1 MTNSIALL
9 VVHGIGS
16 QRRGV
21 TLAACTAALQ
31 RAYPTATLLNGNNE
45 RIPTREISTRELD
58 EAILRQSFWQVHLYE
73 VYWAHILA
81 GPDVDSSF
89 SKFLFDETTWFPWFN
104 WKRGLLPHRQYSRL
118 LLWASTTQ
126 MWLLSLVAT
135 IIYEIVPKRFH
146 STVLDQIV
154 ADVWNYTHSLGGSLQ
169 RASPVYGAGE
179 AIAGCFR
186 QTAHRAHQDGCGEL
200 QIIAHSL
207 GTVIAYNALTR
218 YRSPAPNEAP
228 TPITHLYTIGSP
240 LEKFLFIWTRL
251 LRPSLPNPEIQIGGV
266 AIASGPKI
274 QWKNFYSPLDLV
286 SGKLK
291 RFHEWGRLE
300 NKRIWGLGGPCTGSR
315 QLFSESCRYC
325 GPCRGSGWAP
335 ATREN
340 PLGRAGAI
348 HDSWDRRRLAHAYCG
363 LAGAALGHRN
373 ISSLR
378 GDAGSFCRDAALS
391 GCRMARQSYAR
402 SFRNPPQLYQ
412 HRVLDRYCVR
422 SFDNSR
428 NCSLY
433 HERWLSARKRSASKV
448 IAVKASI
455 GGQKRLIFNVTNRY
469 GFSSDR

>member
-1 MTNSIALL
+1 MINSIALL

-16 QRRGV
+16 QRRGE
-21 TLAACTAALQ
+21 TLAACTVALQ
-31 RAYPTATLLNGNNE
+31 RAYPTATLLDRNNE
-45 RIPTREISTRELD
+45 RITTREISTQELD

-118 LLWASTTQ
+118 LLWARTTQ
-126 MWLLSLVAT
+126 MWLLALAAT

-179 AIAGCFR
+179 AIVGCFR

-207 GTVIAYNALTR
+207 GTVVAYNALTR

-228 TPITHLYTIGSP
+228 TPITYLYTIGSP

-251 LRPSLPNPEIQIGGV
+251 LRPSLPNPEIQIDGV

-291 RFHEWGRLE
+291 RFHEWGRVE
-300 NKRIWGLGGPCTGSR
+300 NKRIWGLGG
-315 QLFSESCRYC
+315 L
-325 GPCRGSGWAP
+325 A
-335 ATREN
+335 
-340 PLGRAGAI
+340 RA
-348 HDSWDRRRLAHAYCG
+348 HV
-363 LAGAALGHRN
+363 
-373 ISSLR
+373 
-378 GDAGSFCRDAALS
+378 
-391 GCRMARQSYAR
+391 SY
-402 SFRNPPQLYQ
+402 FRNP
-412 HRVLDRYCVR
+412 V
-422 SFDNSR
+422 
-428 NCSLY
+428 
-433 HERWLSARKRSASKV
+433 V
-448 IAVKASI
+448 IADLAAGLGGHPQPMKISWGERALFTIVGI
-455 GGQKRLIFNVTNRY
+455 GEDLLMPIVVLLALLWGIVTFLLFGAMLGAVVATLLYPVVGWLVNPVLSHFGIHGRFISTVYWTVIVYAALIIPGIVLFITKDGYRRAREAHRK
-469 GFSSDR
+469 SWQ